1 MLFCY
6 LYDNFEIRNF
16 KEGDNKMRV
25 RRKPWAEEE
34 LLTNEQVIKEAT
46 EFKGRWNEEFG
57 NDNIIYVEIGCGK
70 GRFITETAKAN
81 PNINFVAIER
91 QISVVATAARKL
103 REENISNLRFV
114 KGDVKFLQDY
124 FEKNE
129 IKRLYINFC
138 DPWPKKRWAKRRL
151 TYRDFLNIYKELIGI
166 EGEIHF
172 KTDNRDLFEFSLNE
186 FADMDWR
193 MSNITLDLHNS
204 DFEGNIMTEYE
215 EKFSSKGMPIYRL
228 EAKVRN

>member
-1 MLFCY
+1 
-6 LYDNFEIRNF
+6 
-16 KEGDNKMRV
+16 MRV

-34 LLTNEQVIKEAT
+34 LLTNEQVIKEPA
-46 EFKGRWNEEFG
+46 EFKGRWKEEFK

-91 QISVVATAARKL
+91 QISVVAAAARKL

-124 FEKNE
+124 FGKNE

-138 DPWPKKRWAKRRL
+138 DPWSKKRWAKRRL
-151 TYRDFLNIYKELIGI
+151 TYRDFLNIYKELIG
-166 EGEIHF
+166 EQGEIHF
-172 KTDNRDLFEFSLNE
+172 KTDNRELFEFSLNE
-186 FADMDWR
+186 FADMDWKL
-193 MSNITLDLHNS
+193 SNITLDLHNS
-204 DFEGNIMTEYE
+204 GFEGNIMTEYE

-228 EAKVRN
+228 EGRVRI